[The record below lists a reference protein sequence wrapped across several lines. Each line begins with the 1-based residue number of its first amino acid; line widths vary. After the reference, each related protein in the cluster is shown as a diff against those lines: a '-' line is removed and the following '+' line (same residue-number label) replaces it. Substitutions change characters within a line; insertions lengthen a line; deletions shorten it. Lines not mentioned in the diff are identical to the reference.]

1 MRKLV
6 ERAQRGDHEAFSRLL
21 ADQAGRLYATAYLM
35 LRDRP
40 SAEDAVQDACLKAW
54 RDIPSLRNPDRYDAW
69 LRRLLVR
76 ACLDQ
81 VRRRRRR
88 PSEVSLSP
96 EHAAAISD
104 VSERMASVD
113 QLEHAFSRLSVD
125 HRAVV
130 VLSHFDGLPMSDI
143 AETLGIPVGT
153 VKSRLHHALRAMRG
167 AIEADDRRSSDARG
181 ETA

>member
-1 MRKLV
+1 MRDLV

-21 ADQAGRLYATAYLM
+21 SDRADRLYATAYLM

-54 RDIPSLRNPDRYDAW
+54 RDLPSLRAPDRYDAW

-88 PSEVSLSP
+88 PSEVALLP
-96 EHAAAISD
+96 VHAAPVAD
-104 VSERMASVD
+104 VSEQLANVD

-130 VLSHFDGLPMSDI
+130 VLSHFEDLSMSEI
-143 AETLGIPVGT
+143 AATLGIPVGT
-153 VKSRLHHALRAMRG
+153 VKSRLHHALRTMRG
-167 AIEADDRRSSDARG
+167 AIEADERRPTGPRG

>member
-1 MRKLV
+1 MMSAAHIEEGGCGTWSNEPSAATTKRS
-6 ERAQRGDHEAFSRLL
+6 RACSQTEPIG
-21 ADQAGRLYATAYLM
+21 
-35 LRDRP
+35 P

-54 RDIPSLRNPDRYDAW
+54 RDLPSLRAPDRYDAW

-88 PSEVSLSP
+88 PSEVALLP
-96 EHAAAISD
+96 VHAAPVAD
-104 VSERMASVD
+104 VSEQLANVD

-130 VLSHFDGLPMSDI
+130 VLSHFEDLSMSEI
-143 AETLGIPVGT
+143 AATLGIPVGT

-167 AIEADDRRSSDARG
+167 AIEADERRSAEPRG